1 MLDRNELRGRARRLG
16 GRSHPPGC
24 SPGCARIRC
33 TRRST
38 SLWPPPTCTRRPPRK
53 WASAA
58 RREGRYNPHTLG
70 EMARKRHAHMT
81 GMTGAATGVGGLVT
95 MVPDLVALAWLQSR
109 MVFYIAGAFGWDPF
123 DPMRPAELLAL
134 TDLYTDPAGARAS
147 SGRAGRQV
155 GGRALG
161 RHQAPARRGDVDEAV
176 RDGRQEGRPVDRRAD
191 DPGVR
196 DRLQRGLQPA
206 RHEQARPAGDR
217 VLRRSG
223 LALTPAP
230 PHR

>member
-1 MLDRNELRGRARRLG
+1 MSFAAEPDEAAVKPPAGLLARLREDPLHAPEHIALAAADV
-16 GRSHPPGC
+16 HAPP
-24 SPGCARIRC
+24 AA
-33 TRRST
+33 
-38 SLWPPPTCTRRPPRK
+38 K
-53 WASAA
+53 WASAV

-109 MVFYIAGAFGWDPF
+109 MVFFIAGAFGWDPF

-147 SGRAGRQV
+147 LDGLGGRSVAEHWIGTKLQRDEAMSTKLFVMVGKKAGRSIA
-155 GGRALG
+155 GRMIPGFAIAYNAVSNRHDTNKLG
-161 RHQAPARRGDVDEAV
+161 RRAIAFYGQRPGLTRGA
-176 RDGRQEGRPVDRRAD
+176 
-191 DPGVR
+191 
-196 DRLQRGLQPA
+196 
-206 RHEQARPAGDR
+206 
-217 VLRRSG
+217 
-223 LALTPAP
+223 